1 MAASIDHNATDI
13 CAIADR
19 WDEFTIS
26 PHPTGES
33 TSIPFVMMSVM

>member
-19 WDEFTIS
+19 WNEFIDVDS
-26 PHPTGES
+26 PVGCGDACPR
-33 TSIPFVMMSVM
+33 